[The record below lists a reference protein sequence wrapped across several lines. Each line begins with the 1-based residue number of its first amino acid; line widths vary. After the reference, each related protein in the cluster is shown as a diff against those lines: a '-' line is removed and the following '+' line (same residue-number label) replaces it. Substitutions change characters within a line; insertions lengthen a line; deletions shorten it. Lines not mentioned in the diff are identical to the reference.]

1 MDDTTERY
9 YIKNPSPDCATENQE
24 SVTSSRFAEEKNNA
38 DSSASSKK
46 DRELSSKSEEAYR
59 ILFEKAPV
67 PYQSLNQAGN
77 IIEVNEAWLRLLGYS
92 REEVLD
98 RNIAEFIIRE
108 QHPLLQSRFSQ
119 FKETGFVH
127 GVEFVMIAKDGSQV
141 LVSVE
146 GTIGRHSDGTFRQTH
161 CILNDITETKRI
173 EEELRQQKEEYEIIF
188 NSVPSII
195 SYVDRN
201 GVFIHCNKAVSE
213 NLGLPLHEIEGRSYH
228 EILPEDSE
236 SLLRE
241 NEEVINT
248 GKPTVNIIRPF
259 HSISGKQGWLRVTK
273 VPHYDKE
280 GKITGVIALSEDITE
295 RRVLEQQLN
304 QRQKM
309 EELGFLAGGVA
320 HDFNNLLTVI
330 MGFSELARDNAQ
342 GNAVL
347 KKYLDN
353 IIQATDR
360 AANLTHQLLAFAHQ
374 QVIEPK
380 VVCLNDLTMEME
392 KMLHRL
398 IGEKIELVSHY
409 DPNLWSMVVDPGQ
422 YEQIILNLAV
432 NARDAMENG
441 GVFTMETR
449 NVHSDRDYA
458 RLHPALMTGDYVM
471 VSISDTGHG
480 IPEDI
485 LPHIFKPF
493 YSTKPKG
500 KGTGLGLSTC
510 YGIMKQSNGLIDVES
525 GVGRGSTFRLYF
537 PRTEETTH
545 QSAVGIADEKKTSG
559 VETILLV
566 EDEEMVSETAK
577 LSLSAHGYQILCAK
591 DGMEALEIF
600 HDKQGDID
608 LIISDVVMPRM
619 GGRELLDRIREFDRG
634 VPFILASGYTDHL
647 QIVEQVAEKGAFF
660 IHKPYTPINLVH
672 MVREVLDIAANYEL

>member
-1 MDDTTERY
+1 M
-9 YIKNPSPDCATENQE
+9 
-24 SVTSSRFAEEKNNA
+24 
-38 DSSASSKK
+38 
-46 DRELSSKSEEAYR
+46 SSKSEEAYR

-67 PYQSLNQAGN
+67 PYQSLDQSGK
-77 IIEVNEAWLRLLGYS
+77 IIEVNDAWLRLLGYS

-98 RNIAEFIIRE
+98 HNIAEFIIRE
-108 QHPLLQSRFSQ
+108 QLPLLQSRFNQ
-119 FKETGFVH
+119 FKETGFIH
-127 GVEFVMIAKDGSQV
+127 GVEFEMIARDGNHV

-146 GTIGRHSDGTFRQTH
+146 GTIGRTSNGAFRQTH
-161 CILNDITETKRI
+161 CILNDITETKRY
-173 EEELRQQKEEYEIIF
+173 EEELRQQKEEYETIF
-188 NSVPSII
+188 NSVPSLI

-228 EILPEDSE
+228 EILPKDAE

-241 NEEVINT
+241 NDEVINT
-248 GKPTVNIIRPF
+248 GKPKVNFVRPY

-280 GKITGVIALSEDITE
+280 GNITGVIALSEDITE
-295 RRVLEQQLN
+295 QRVLEQQLN

-330 MGFSELARDNAQ
+330 MGFSELARDNAK
-342 GNAVL
+342 GNVML
-347 KKYLDN
+347 QKYLDN

-360 AANLTHQLLAFAHQ
+360 AANLTRQLLAFAHQ
-374 QVIEPK
+374 QVIEPR

-392 KMLHRL
+392 KILRRL
-398 IGEKIELVSHY
+398 IGEKIELVSRY
-409 DPNLWSMVVDPGQ
+409 DPDLWDVTVDPGQ
-422 YEQIILNLAV
+422 YEQILLNLAV
-432 NARDAMENG
+432 NARDAMEDG
-441 GVFTMETR
+441 GKFTMETQ
-449 NVHSDRDYA
+449 NVRLDQSHS
-458 RLHPALMTGDYVM
+458 RLHPALLMGDYVM

-525 GVGRGSTFRLYF
+525 EVGHGTTFRLYF
-537 PRTEETTH
+537 PRSEETTNH
-545 QSAVGIADEKKTSG
+545 AAIGVAENKKISG
-559 VETILLV
+559 AETILLV

-577 LSLSAHGYQILCAK
+577 LSLSAHGYRILCAR
-591 DGMEALEIF
+591 DGKEALEIF
-600 HDKQGDID
+600 HDRRDEID

-619 GGRELLDRIREFDRG
+619 GGRELLDGIREFDKKI
-634 VPFILASGYTDHL
+634 PFLLASGYTDHL
-647 QIVEQVAEKGAFF
+647 QIIEQIAEKGAFF

-672 MVREVLDIAANYEL
+672 MVREVLDIANNNEP

>member
-1 MDDTTERY
+1 MDDTTKRAPMT
-9 YIKNPSPDCATENQE
+9 NPSPDFAVKNQE
-24 SVTSSRFAEEKNNA
+24 PITSSHFAEDKNKA
-38 DSSASSKK
+38 DASASSKEDK
-46 DRELSSKSEEAYR
+46 EISLKSEEAYR

-67 PYQSLNQAGN
+67 PYQSLDQSGN
-77 IIEVNEAWLRLLGYS
+77 IIKVNDAWLRLLGYS
-92 REEVLD
+92 RAEVLD
-98 RNIAEFIIRE
+98 HNIAEFIIRK
-108 QHPLLQSRFSQ
+108 QLPLLQSRFSE

-127 GVEFVMIAKDGSQV
+127 GVEFEMIAKDGSHV

-146 GTIGRHSDGTFRQTH
+146 GTIGRHPDGTFRQTH

-173 EEELRQQKEEYEIIF
+173 EEELRRQKDEYETIF

-195 SYVDRN
+195 SYVDGN

-213 NLGLPLHEIEGRSYH
+213 NLGLPLHEIEGRSYR
-228 EILPEDSE
+228 EILPEDAE

-241 NEEVINT
+241 NDEVIST
-248 GKPTVNIIRPF
+248 GKPTVNLIRPF

-280 GKITGVIALSEDITE
+280 GNITGVIALSEDITE

-330 MGFSELARDNAQ
+330 MGFSELARDNVKD
-342 GNAVL
+342 NVML

-392 KMLHRL
+392 KMLRRL
-398 IGEKIELVSHY
+398 IGEKIELVSRY
-409 DPNLWSMVVDPGQ
+409 DPNLWSVVVDPGQ

-441 GVFTMETR
+441 GVFTMETQ
-449 NVHSDRDYA
+449 NIHLDKDYP
-458 RLHPALMTGDYVM
+458 RLHPALMMGDYVM
-471 VSISDTGHG
+471 VTVSDTGHG
-480 IPEDI
+480 ISEDT

-525 GVGRGSTFRLYF
+525 EVARGSTFRLYF
-537 PRTEETTH
+537 PRSEETNR
-545 QSAVGIADEKKTSG
+545 QSAIGMADERKTSG

-577 LSLSAHGYQILCAK
+577 LSLSAHGYQILCAR

-600 HDKQGDID
+600 HDRRKDID

-619 GGRELLDRIREFDRG
+619 GGRDLLDRIREFDSRI
-634 VPFILASGYTDHL
+634 PFILASGYTDHL

-660 IHKPYTPINLVH
+660 IHKPYTPISLVH
-672 MVREVLDIAANYEL
+672 MVREVLDISANEEP